1 MSFQILTVCTGN
13 ICRSPAAQL
22 LLQNHL
28 DQSVTVDSAGTY
40 AMRGYP
46 IHEPMATLLENDD
59 IKSDTFFAKQLTPK
73 IVQDS
78 NLIVTATFE
87 HRSRVLEESPAALK
101 KAYTLLEFTRTF
113 STCIT
118 DKKEELRELFQDKN
132 LTDAEK
138 LTAIMPLLAKYRRPN
153 SESASADEISDP
165 YRRSDAH
172 YRQAYDQISVC
183 AQQIADLLHSL

>member
-13 ICRSPAAQL
+13 ICRSPAAEL
-22 LLQNHL
+22 LLQKHL
-28 DQSVTVDSAGTY
+28 DESVTVDSAGTY

-46 IHEPMATLLENDD
+46 VHEPMATILEKNG
-59 IKSDTFFAKQLTPK
+59 IESDAFVAKQITSK

-87 HRSRVLEESPAALK
+87 HRSRVLEESPVALK
-101 KAYTLLEFTRTF
+101 KAYTLVEFTRILGI
-113 STCIT
+113 CIT
-118 DKKEELRELFQDKN
+118 DKAEELRDLFQDKE

-138 LTAIMPLLAKYRRPN
+138 LTVIMPLLGKYKRPN
-153 SESASADEISDP
+153 PEGASADEISDP

-172 YRQAYDQISVC
+172 YRQAYDQISGC
-183 AQQIADLLHSL
+183 AQKIAGLLHSL